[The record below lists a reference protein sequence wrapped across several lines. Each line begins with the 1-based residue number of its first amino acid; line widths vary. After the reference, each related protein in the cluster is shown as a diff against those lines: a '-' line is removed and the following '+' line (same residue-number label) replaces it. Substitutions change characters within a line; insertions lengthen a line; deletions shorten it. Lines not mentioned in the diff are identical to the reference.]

1 MTISCPKCHGLPRP
15 IPCPRCT
22 GLGVLHLTDSEAAR
36 SMRQRLETWR
46 ECTPDAYSDPEEYY
60 QPKPEPKQF
69 ED

>member
-1 MTISCPKCHGLPRP
+1 MTTPCPKCHGQVRP
-15 IPCPRCT
+15 IRCPRCADF
-22 GLGVLHLTDSEAAR
+22 GVIQVADSEATR

-60 QPKPEPKQF
+60 NPKPEPKQF